1 MNNQQTVDAL
11 TKDNQ
16 LFLAPMSG
24 ITDKSFRLLMH
35 ELGAD
40 IVISELLSA
49 ESITTQHAK
58 TMSMLKVLDSERPV
72 GIQLFGGDPEK
83 MNQAAKI
90 AIDCGAD
97 FIDINLG
104 CPMPKVVKKRSGSAL
119 LQDPIYLEEF
129 LSKINQGFDHP
140 MTVKIRTGWNETT
153 RNAEA
158 NILAA
163 KNAGTKMVSV
173 HGRTREQ
180 GYEGKADWEY
190 IKKLSQESVL
200 PIIGNGDITNA
211 PFAANLLKN
220 QYSKSLMIGRG
231 CLINPFIFIEIRQ
244 LLGQE
249 IQKPRLIDIIER
261 YIEITEDNVEYH
273 FRNIKRAKIF
283 HWFSLPFS
291 DTEIFKNNIFA
302 LKHDS
307 KGLLQFTRN
316 YFANKQDVPP
326 SHFNHE
332 GFLMGGHG

>member
-1 MNNQQTVDAL
+1 MKNQQIETAL
-11 TKDNQ
+11 IKNNQ

-24 ITDKSFRLLMH
+24 ITDKSFRLLMR

-49 ESITTQHAK
+49 ESISTQQSK
-58 TMSMLKVLDSERPV
+58 TMSMLKVLDSEKPV

-83 MNQAAKI
+83 MNLAAKI
-90 AIDCGAD
+90 AIDYGAD

-129 LSKINQGFDHP
+129 LSKINQGFDNP
-140 MTVKIRTGWNETT
+140 MTVKIRTGWNDLT

-163 KNAGTKMVSV
+163 KNAGAKVVSI

-190 IKKLSQESVL
+190 IKKMSQDNIL

-211 PFAANLLKN
+211 LFATNLLKN
-220 QYSKSLMIGRG
+220 QYCKSLMIGRG
-231 CLINPFIFIEIRQ
+231 CLINPFIFLEIRQ
-244 LLGQE
+244 LLGQQIKKPKLIE
-249 IQKPRLIDIIER
+249 IVER
-261 YIEITEDNVEYH
+261 YIEITENHVEYNY
-273 FRNIKRAKIF
+273 RNIKRAKIF

-291 DTEIFKNNIFA
+291 DTEFFKNNIFS

-307 KGLLQFTRN
+307 KNLLQFTRN